1 MKLSAEL
8 SQDPLEVIYNAI
20 VQSDRDWSSDE
31 PSAVVYAIACGWHE
45 MVSEIA
51 GKFHWS
57 EDQILRLERL
67 RAGFVGHCASA
78 ADD

>member
-20 VQSDRDWSSDE
+20 VQSDRDWSSNE
-31 PSAVVYAIACGWHE
+31 PSAVVYAIVRGWRE
-45 MVSEIA
+45 TVSEIA
-51 GKFHWS
+51 EKLNWS

-67 RAGFVGHCASA
+67 RAGFVAQQRF
-78 ADD
+78 